1 MMVDITCIHAL
12 RNMHP
17 DELQSTTDACRAIK
31 DASILWQLSYEA
43 RPCMP
48 SQHTMFTAKLSYKAR
63 TSMPSQQRN
72 ATQRGYTKQWRRTDD
87 ATTKLKLKG
96 TVQLSTNTVPR
107 FHDRSWILVFSSI
120 CCRFVSRCFSMF
132 LNLFYVSRFC
142 HFFSFFLGTS
152 RISENH
158 KKPSFS
164 TAGGAPDFISILPDG
179 GVHWITGV
187 PILFWHLAPG
197 PFGDPVFDPKPT
209 KLEVRLLLPFCK
221 RKKVVSGGPRRVSTQ
236 KKS

>member
-142 HFFSFFLGTS
+142 HFFLIFS
-152 RISENH
+152 RNFSDFR
-158 KKPSFS
+158 KPQKTIIFDGW
-164 TAGGAPDFISILPDG
+164 GGSRFYLDFARWRRSLDYWG
-179 GVHWITGV
+179 SDFV
-187 PILFWHLAPG
+187 LA
-197 PFGDPVFDPKPT
+197 FGSRTLWGSRFRPKT
-209 KLEVRLLLPFCK
+209 NQTR
-221 RKKVVSGGPRRVSTQ
+221 S
-236 KKS
+236 